1 MKHTGSRILIDVAGK
16 AAGIHISPT
25 LETNAIQLRVAFV
38 KVNHGITFLS
48 RFSAWDSLRSGEL
61 VAVPIRDR
69 LVNNA
74 TIDAI
79 THSAR
84 QLPLAAEEFLRFLQ
98 GEFQNLHELAYAPL
112 KREAVARSM
121 RATEQASSGDTRS

>member
-1 MKHTGSRILIDVAGK
+1 M
-16 AAGIHISPT
+16 
-25 LETNAIQLRVAFV
+25 

-48 RFSAWDSLRSGEL
+48 RLSAWDSLRSGEL

-98 GEFQNLHELAYAPL
+98 GEFQDLHELAVAPL

-121 RATEQASSGDTRS
+121 RGPDKVSAQRFTGARRS

>member
-1 MKHTGSRILIDVAGK
+1 M
-16 AAGIHISPT
+16 
-25 LETNAIQLRVAFV
+25 

-48 RFSAWDSLRSGEL
+48 RLSAWDSLRSGEL

-74 TIDAI
+74 SIDAI

-98 GEFQNLHELAYAPL
+98 GEFQDLHELAYAPL
-112 KREAVARSM
+112 KREAAAIVSARSM
-121 RATEQASSGDTRS
+121 RAANKASMGDRRS